1 MEKSN
6 INKLVLENRKKE
18 IENMNEKLLKRNK
31 ELETIFGDLSKNEL
45 ILNNYKINL
54 DKIIK
59 KLII

>member
-1 MEKSN
+1 
-6 INKLVLENRKKE
+6 
-18 IENMNEKLLKRNK
+18 MNEKLLKRNK
-31 ELETIFGDLSKNEL
+31 ELETIFGDLTNNEL